1 MTIKGKHYKEKIHRS
16 SVFFQKQLSASKWN
30 SDILRKF
37 CSLLFPSAFELR
49 TCIKAFYLEFQN
61 ALDQLR
67 YTQNFRAKWPS
78 VSWVWFASLSCGLQI
93 FCHFTVKMV
102 ETTLIFSA
110 AKTSFDPQVQGCLI
124 IGKPRNLQTVTFDNL
139 AEKLSPRVDAAVR
152 HFFLFYSIKIYVY
165 NNWFYF
171 QFE

>member
-1 MTIKGKHYKEKIHRS
+1 MHDDQRWAFTKKRFLDRVSFSKSSFLHRNEILIFWGS
-16 SVFFQKQLSASKWN
+16 FFHC
-30 SDILRKF
+30 F
-37 CSLLFPSAFELR
+37 SLLLLNCVHVLKHS
-49 TCIKAFYLEFQN
+49 TQN
-61 ALDQLR
+61 SKTPLTR

-78 VSWVWFASLSCGLQI
+78 VSWVRFASLSCGLQI